1 MPPKFYVALVI
12 ALVILMALS
21 YLPIHGES
29 EIYDTVLRLHVLA
42 NSDSEEDQALKLK
55 VRDAVLEAYGDAL
68 AGYPTREAAAEALS
82 YLLPEMEALAKKTLE
97 GLGDGSPVAVT
108 LTEEPYPRRDYGT
121 FALPAGEYLS
131 LRILIGEA
139 AGENWW
145 CVLYPPLCLGTATD
159 TPVGMEDATYGLL
172 TENGGGSYTV
182 KFRLLETL
190 RRYFG

>member
-1 MPPKFYVALVI
+1 MKKLFYLFLVLLL
-12 ALVILMALS
+12 LVCMLS
-21 YLPIHGES
+21 VLPVNGE
-29 EIYDTVLRLHVLA
+29 EAVFDGVIRLHILA
-42 NSDSEEDQALKLK
+42 NSDDPEDQANKLA

-68 AGYPTREAAAEALS
+68 AGYPTREAVAEALS

>member
-1 MPPKFYVALVI
+1 MKKLFYLFLVLLL
-12 ALVILMALS
+12 LVCMLS
-21 YLPIHGES
+21 VLPVNGE
-29 EIYDTVLRLHVLA
+29 EAVFDGVIRLHILA
-42 NSDSEEDQALKLK
+42 NSDDPEDQANKLA

-159 TPVGMEDATYGLL
+159 TPVGMGDATYGLL

-182 KFRLLETL
+182 KFRLLELLET
-190 RRYFG
+190 YFG

>member
-1 MPPKFYVALVI
+1 MKKLCYLFLVLLL
-12 ALVILMALS
+12 LVCMLS
-21 YLPIHGES
+21 VLPVNGE
-29 EIYDTVLRLHVLA
+29 EAVFDGVIRLHILA
-42 NSDSEEDQALKLK
+42 NSDNPEDQANKLA
-55 VRDAVLEAYGDAL
+55 VRDAVLKAYGDAL
-68 AGYPTREAAAEALS
+68 AGYPTREAAAEELS

-108 LTEEPYPRRDYGT
+108 LTEETYPRRDYGT

-182 KFRLLETL
+182 KFRLLELLET
-190 RRYFG
+190 YFG

>member
-1 MPPKFYVALVI
+1 MKKLFYLFLVLLL
-12 ALVILMALS
+12 LVCMLS
-21 YLPIHGES
+21 VLPVNGE
-29 EIYDTVLRLHVLA
+29 EAVFDGVIRLHILA
-42 NSDSEEDQALKLK
+42 NSDTPLDQANKLA

-182 KFRLLETL
+182 KFRLLELLET
-190 RRYFG
+190 YFG